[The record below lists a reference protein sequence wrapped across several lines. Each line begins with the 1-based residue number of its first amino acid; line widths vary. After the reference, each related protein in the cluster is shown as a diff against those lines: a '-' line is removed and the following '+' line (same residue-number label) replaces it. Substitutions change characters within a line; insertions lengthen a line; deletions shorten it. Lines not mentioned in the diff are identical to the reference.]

1 MASVKYVQI
10 TSFSSEDINAM
21 ANEIARINN
30 ESLVNIKRAILGMNI
45 ETDAYVE
52 KYELN
57 LIDLIK
63 IIEFY
68 DYPIK
73 FRIEY
78 LDGSLNSSVEES
90 KKKYIDEIKSD
101 TFSDTALLEKQIDM
115 VKDEYIKSSIGPI
128 AKVEQHWQPPKQNI
142 DPNDIPDFK

>member
-30 ESLVNIKRAILGMNI
+30 EPLVNIKRAVLGMNI

-78 LDGSLNSSVEES
+78 LDGSLNSSAEES

-101 TFSDTALLEKQIDM
+101 TFSDSALLEKQIDM
-115 VKDEYIKSSIGPI
+115 VKDKYIKSSIGHI